1 MSEKFTAV
9 SEAGDELEI
18 FELAS
23 GLTSAINPSEFS
35 AQPFGG
41 SDLFRTASGQQ
52 VRQTRPGVFTVTGSD
67 VEYERVLDQP
77 E

>member
-1 MSEKFTAV
+1 MSQKFIAV
-9 SEAGDELEI
+9 SESGERLEI

-23 GLTSAINPSEFS
+23 GLTSAINPASIS

-52 VRQTRPGVFTVTGSD
+52 VRQTRPGVFTVAGSD
-67 VEYERVLDQP
+67 VEYERVQDEP